1 MFLKRSG
8 SRLLALATATA
19 MAAIAA
25 TMPAR
30 AGTELVVYTAVE
42 AEDLQKYA
50 ARFNED
56 HPDITIEHTHD
67 LAQPNLGWNHTAL
80 AVWYTE
86 A

>member
-1 MFLKRSG
+1 MRLKIFIVKSG
-8 SRLLALATATA
+8 NSNKKTGLAHLEANVNEWLA
-19 MAAIAA
+19 
-25 TMPAR
+25 
-30 AGTELVVYTAVE
+30 
-42 AEDLQKYA
+42 
-50 ARFNED
+50 D